1 MRFQHWLT
9 RVVRFCRTSILLSLF
24 AAAAN
29 AHTYTVGPGSGTDFP
44 DIPTAIAAAQ
54 PGDVLLVEGAS
65 YAGGFTLDKGLTI
78 LGYGGVELA
87 GLATVTTIPA
97 DQRAV
102 IVNISVAGVDVERS
116 AGLVVLQHVSSSDSI
131 LVTRCVDVRC
141 LSVTS
146 TGSNVATNPGI
157 TVSNSRVEIVDS
169 SLEGSSPFAPCCTV
183 YDGGTGVV
191 CGTGGR
197 IHLADTDVRSGDG
210 ENIFVQNVTA
220 GNGGA
225 GILTSDTAQ
234 VIAMGTGTTSVT
246 SGAGGLNWS
255 YQDCCFDGQGLAAA
269 QLNGG
274 TLWYGDIVW
283 NPGWDHGFD
292 THGCCDENGQT
303 SVFSGPGAHVD
314 LTPPDPTLLT
324 MQGVPSSGATIVF
337 VVRGPVG
344 ARAHLAFGRRTT
356 IVPGAPSEVEKL
368 VATSGSID
376 LGMIPATGEIDYTVS
391 IPDFLVANGNLVGWG
406 PGTFFVA
413 QAETVA
419 SGSVETQ
426 RSNSVPV
433 VVR

>member
-1 MRFQHWLT
+1 MRFQQRFSNVA
-9 RVVRFCRTSILLSLF
+9 RVCRTSILVSLF

-29 AHTYTVGPGSGTDFP
+29 AHTYTVGPGPGTDFP
-44 DIPTAIAAAQ
+44 DIPSAIAAAQ
-54 PGDVLLVEGAS
+54 AGDVLLVQAAS

-78 LGYGGVELA
+78 LGYGAVALSGP
-87 GLATVTTIPA
+87 ATVTTIPA
-97 DQRAV
+97 GQRAV
-102 IVNISVAGVDVERS
+102 LVNLSVAGVDIERS
-116 AGLVVLQHVSSSDSI
+116 AGLIVLQYVSSSDSI
-131 LVTRCVDVRC
+131 TVSRCVDVRC
-141 LSVTS
+141 LSITS
-146 TGSNVATNPGI
+146 TGANVATNPGI
-157 TVSNSRVEIVDS
+157 TVSNARVEIVDS

-197 IHLADTDVRSGDG
+197 IHLADTDVRGGDG
-210 ENIFVQNVTA
+210 ENISVLDVFA

-225 GILTSDTAQ
+225 GIVNSDTAQ
-234 VIAMGTGTTSVT
+234 VIAVGSGTSTVT
-246 SGAGGLNWS
+246 AGAAGLDWA
-255 YQDCCFDGQGLAAA
+255 YQDCCFDGEGLPAA

-274 TLWYGDIVW
+274 TLWYGDITW
-283 NPGWDHGFD
+283 NPGWVHGFD
-292 THGCCDENGQT
+292 THGCCDKSAQT
-303 SVFSGPGAHVD
+303 STFDGPGTHVD

-324 MQGVPSSGATIVF
+324 MQGVPSSGSAILF

-344 ARAHLAFGRRTT
+344 AQAHLAFGRRTT

-376 LGMIPATGEIDYTVS
+376 LGVIPATGEIPYTVS
-391 IPDFLVANGNLVGWG
+391 IPDFLVSNGNLVGWG

-419 SGSVETQ
+419 PSSGETR